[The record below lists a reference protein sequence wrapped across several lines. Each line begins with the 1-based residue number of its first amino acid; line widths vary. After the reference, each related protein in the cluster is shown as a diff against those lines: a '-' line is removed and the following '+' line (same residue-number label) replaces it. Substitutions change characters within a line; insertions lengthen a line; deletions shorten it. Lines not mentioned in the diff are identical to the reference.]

1 MDYSA
6 FIDLSI
12 LNDDAKKELELFYKY
27 LLFKYRKKGQNGD
40 SKKQKAERLL
50 TFADKN
56 LIHLPKDYN
65 LFNSQIQNRIEIAV
79 IFG

>member
-56 LIHLPKDYN
+56 LIHLPKDYK
-65 LFNSQIQNRIEIAV
+65 FNRQKANER
-79 IFG
+79 